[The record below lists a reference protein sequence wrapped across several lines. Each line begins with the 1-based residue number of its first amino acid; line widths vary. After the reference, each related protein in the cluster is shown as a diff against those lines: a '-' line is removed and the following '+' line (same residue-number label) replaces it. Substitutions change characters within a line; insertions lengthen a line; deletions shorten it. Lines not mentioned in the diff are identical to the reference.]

1 MGSSK
6 SLDLL
11 TIITFKMKKL
21 ISIFFISALLIA
33 VNMLQAQNN
42 NISDQNFIN
51 SDIDYNFEFDWDDS
65 SRPMIEITYGFL
77 RFKQKNFGED
87 FSKTGLAEIKL
98 GFSFVDEYYKAPI
111 LEFHDKFLFVSHISD
126 DLSSGNKDNKTKLNA
141 WRFGFANRNGYGY
154 RAGKVSILPY
164 DQNGFV
170 WSNITSERLMNSS
183 ANQIKIIDR
192 YEDTFRFG
200 SQAEGGVRIDYNDF
214 ISVNAGYEATV
225 IFPRHLF
232 WKWAGSEAIKYIG
245 LGALAYFTD
254 EIIESTPEA
263 GPIINFVLQNAFAY
277 GFYSLQRNKMNWPFS
292 SETPLTLETF
302 KIGMSFTF

>member
-1 MGSSK
+1 
-6 SLDLL
+6 
-11 TIITFKMKKL
+11 MKKQ
-21 ISIFFISALLIA
+21 IFTIFISALLIA
-33 VNMLQAQNN
+33 SNMLQAQNN
-42 NISDQNFIN
+42 NQFAQITTS

-65 SRPMIEITYGFL
+65 AQPMIELNYGFSN
-77 RFKQKNFGED
+77 FKHKNFGED
-87 FSKTGLAEIKL
+87 FSNAGITEIKL
-98 GFSFVDEYYKAPI
+98 GYSSVDEYYKAPI

-126 DLSSGNKDNKTKLNA
+126 DLSSASKDDKTKLSA

-154 RAGKVSILPY
+154 RAGKISILPY

-170 WSNITSERLMNSS
+170 WSNISSERLMNSS
-183 ANQIKIIDR
+183 PSQLKIIDR

-214 ISVNAGYEATV
+214 ISINAGYEATV

-232 WKWAGSEAIKYIG
+232 WKWAGSEVIKYIG
-245 LGALAYFTD
+245 LGALSYFTD